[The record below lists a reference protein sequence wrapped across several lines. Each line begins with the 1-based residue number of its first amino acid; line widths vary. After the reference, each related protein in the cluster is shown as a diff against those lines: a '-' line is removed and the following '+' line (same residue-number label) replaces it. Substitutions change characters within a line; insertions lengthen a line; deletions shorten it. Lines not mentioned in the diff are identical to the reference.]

1 MLNRLLGISLPA
13 PTARALVRK
22 HTTTDKHGHPKFH
35 ADKLVASMKT
45 SLSLLATNRA
55 ARELDMHRPAK
66 IEEED
71 DADGGPADDDGAW
84 GTTQRYA
91 TSTTNTSSA
100 GASAADTTSMSYCD
114 KILKHIRAGILV
126 KIKMMP
132 NEDLQQNTFKLL
144 SENRSPYLT
153 PAQLKSACLYR
164 LNVSLTD
171 RQVAVVFQH
180 LDPTNKGILNTR
192 DLVDLILK
200 EAYGNYKVTLDIVP
214 SPPKIG
220 EIRERSYVL
229 NQGARC
235 SYDHRFT
242 GLHEPEPDVAMP
254 IPALRELELKIFD
267 KIFERTREGGN
278 MYQLLVR
285 CFSDGREK
293 AEHGVITRDQM
304 RYTLWKNF
312 QLNVSNEAI
321 DHLFRRYDPEGA
333 GTIFLQRFCDAIL
346 TVGAQLEPLLEDPKV
361 ASESKYRP
369 KRSDSDSSLGPQI
382 HPDELNDFLKFLR
395 RKFRDKIN
403 REGRAPHYLIN
414 CAERMT
420 KVQTKQF
427 LEQKFGARVTD
438 ALLHELGLLYN
449 AKGLINVKLLL
460 HDAMV
465 LPDVGKLGRDPDLL
479 SGNTVTADE
488 MPASLRGIRQTP
500 EDIESLLAQKMV
512 ERLKN
517 DQPMSHVHKVF
528 KVRVHMVGGG
538 PAWIIQLTLS
548 LSSASRCVAVQGSSS
563 INTPLSE
570 PCAVQRHLR
579 WMAHS
584 LNTHTP
590 LSPHGCTGGGRGGR
604 HAVRR
609 PAHHAHRPEQVRHP
623 PVGYRL

>member
-1 MLNRLLGISLPA
+1 MNDEVAIINRMLGISLPP
-13 PTARALVRK
+13 PTAKALVAK
-22 HTTTDKHGHPKFH
+22 HTTYDKHGHPKFH
-35 ADKLVASMKT
+35 ADKLAHSLKN

-55 ARELDMHRPAK
+55 ARELDTHRPVR
-66 IEEED
+66 IEEDVDDQQVD
-71 DADGGPADDDGAW
+71 DAALPW
-84 GTTQRYA
+84 GTVGSSSSSSSSRQPAAA
-91 TSTTNTSSA
+91 TASSFVSTSNT
-100 GASAADTTSMSYCD
+100 ASGSMSYCD

-200 EAYGNYKVTLDIVP
+200 EAYGSYKVTLDIVP

-220 EIRERSYVL
+220 EIRERSYVR

-235 SYDHRFT
+235 SYDHKFT
-242 GLHEPEPDVAMP
+242 GLHEPEPDVA
-254 IPALRELELKIFD
+254 IPVAALREVELKIFD

-293 AEHGVITRDQM
+293 NDTGGITRDQM

-312 QLNVSNEAI
+312 QLNVSNDVI
-321 DHLFRRYDPEGA
+321 DHLFRRYDRDGA
-333 GTIFLQRFCDAIL
+333 GVIPLQRFCDAIL
-346 TVGAQLEPLLEDPKV
+346 TVGAQLEPLLEDPKM

-369 KRSDSDSSLGPQI
+369 KRNDSDSSLGPQL
-382 HPDELNDFLKFLR
+382 HPDELNDFLKYLR

-420 KVQTKQF
+420 KAQAKQF
-427 LEQKFGARVTD
+427 FEQKFGARVTD
-438 ALLHELGLLYN
+438 GLLDELALLYN
-449 AKGLINVKLLL
+449 AKGLLNVKLLL
-460 HDAMV
+460 HDVMV
-465 LPDVGKLGRDPDLL
+465 LPDAGKLGRDPDLL

-500 EDIESLLAQKMV
+500 EDIEALFTQKMG
-512 ERLKN
+512 ERLQI
-517 DQPMSHVHKVF
+517 DQPMSHGHKVF
-528 KVRVHMVGGG
+528 KVKNVT
-538 PAWIIQLTLS
+538 A
-548 LSSASRCVAVQGSSS
+548 A
-563 INTPLSE
+563 
-570 PCAVQRHLR
+570 
-579 WMAHS
+579 
-584 LNTHTP
+584 
-590 LSPHGCTGGGRGGR
+590 LSPALPHPTQGVSRVLSCWL
-604 HAVRR
+604 RR
-609 PAHHAHRPEQVRHP
+609 WATPTATCGTPTATPCGP
-623 PVGYRL
+623 C